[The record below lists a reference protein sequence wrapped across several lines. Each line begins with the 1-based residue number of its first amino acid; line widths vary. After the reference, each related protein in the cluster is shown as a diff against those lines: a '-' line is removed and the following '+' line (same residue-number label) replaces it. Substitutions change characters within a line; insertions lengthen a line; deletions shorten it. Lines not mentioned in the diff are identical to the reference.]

1 MRKPQNGNSQ
11 AGLEAWRTETGSR
24 LAALEADHTDAAYA
38 RRLHGA
44 ILRLGVLGE
53 LAAPVSQ
60 NTLLE
65 LLVGTAAQVL
75 GAQAASLLL
84 LDRATNELVF
94 EVALGGA
101 AAEAVKFRV
110 PVGQGIA

>member
-1 MRKPQNGNSQ
+1 MMSESQDGNSR

-44 ILRLGVLGE
+44 ILRLAVLGE
-53 LAAPVSQ
+53 LTRPVSR

-84 LDRATNELVF
+84 LDRATQELVF
-94 EVALGGA
+94 EVALG
-101 AAEAVKFRV
+101 
-110 PVGQGIA
+110 